1 MGRLVGRWSITY
13 GSGYAHALDATPGAS
28 GVSSPRRRPNVI
40 AKDRQPGVDALKWL
54 ELNNPDL
61 FRKMSQRLSV
71 QVSRREVTK
80 P

>member
-1 MGRLVGRWSITY
+1 M
-13 GSGYAHALDATPGAS
+13 
-28 GVSSPRRRPNVI
+28 SSPRRRPNVI